1 MYTIQVAAPVMSPS
15 AGQYGGPQAVSLAS
29 STARAEI
36 RFTTDGSEPTA
47 YSPLY
52 TAPFVMGSSVTLKA
66 KAFRTGCD
74 ASATTAGA
82 YEISDLTPPTISAQ
96 MDPPPNAAGWHKTN
110 VTVTFTCSDSGFPAA
125 SCTAPILVSQSGRGI
140 EVHGEAIDAAGNRA
154 SLTVVLNVDRSAPR
168 LTFYA
173 PEEGGFLAP
182 DTTMAAVRGNVLESL
197 SGVESLSCGAQAGAI
212 SGQSFVCDVPV
223 VAGSNSVL
231 VTALD
236 VAGNTAAGTITF
248 SVSDPPAP
256 TSLEITPEKMTM
268 VSGETREIRVIDHR
282 GRVVTGG
289 TWTVDQPLVAQVG
302 VEANAARVTA
312 LGSGQA
318 TLTLTRDGLSAEA
331 IVTVLAAGTVAPE
344 GTVLWESAP
353 LGEPSVKRGQVLR
366 ATRADDGDAPSA
378 DIFFID
384 EGTQGVGDTI
394 YRVNNRPTTIAAT
407 TFDGQRLWSTSF
419 TRMGI
424 TDVAA
429 DARGGLTL
437 VLRDISGSNDPWPQ
451 RVQRLDGATGVVS
464 WAYVS
469 DDGSLS
475 EVAIHP
481 DGTVFVTDHEYHTAD
496 TYLVALDGATGA
508 ATRWRLPYGDYQA
521 YATGPV
527 IRDDGSVVA
536 LVNPHDDG
544 NHRHLQLATV
554 AETTASPVFSDLY
567 LASPDPYF
575 DASEYRLI
583 PQGDALLVAQKQD
596 GSGVIRI
603 GPDNTMGPMTTL
615 LPAGMLFSAAEVDY
629 AVSDTTGV
637 ALIKRESGH
646 DGDPTNVYKATFD
659 PVTLAA
665 AVTPFSTDPYVSL
678 RFISSDGDVY
688 ASGETGGMFG
698 SNDNQ
703 VAFGVWAGIGARAV
717 LSVAPILGAA
727 PSSSLVTGGATSA
740 NAWFP
745 GFSTIDEAAKDVL
758 RNLNPISI
766 FRNWEYA
773 GHVCKTGAQDH
784 CASYLHFRSRRTTAA
799 TATPIF
805 RLARRPFPRSLL
817 TTIRTLATERTTR
830 VVRPT
835 RAATS

>member
-1 MYTIQVAAPVMSPS
+1 MRCFC
-15 AGQYGGPQAVSLAS
+15 G
-29 STARAEI
+29 
-36 RFTTDGSEPTA
+36 
-47 YSPLY
+47 
-52 TAPFVMGSSVTLKA
+52 
-66 KAFRTGCD
+66 
-74 ASATTAGA
+74 
-82 YEISDLTPPTISAQ
+82 
-96 MDPPPNAAGWHKTN
+96 
-110 VTVTFTCSDSGFPAA
+110 
-125 SCTAPILVSQSGRGI
+125 
-140 EVHGEAIDAAGNRA
+140 
-154 SLTVVLNVDRSAPR
+154 PR
-168 LTFYA
+168 LDCSFFRGLVYA
-173 PEEGGFLAP
+173 
-182 DTTMAAVRGNVLESL
+182 T
-197 SGVESLSCGAQAGAI
+197 C
-212 SGQSFVCDVPV
+212 
-223 VAGSNSVL
+223 
-231 VTALD
+231 
-236 VAGNTAAGTITF
+236 
-248 SVSDPPAP
+248 
-256 TSLEITPEKMTM
+256 
-268 VSGETREIRVIDHR
+268 
-282 GRVVTGG
+282 
-289 TWTVDQPLVAQVG
+289 
-302 VEANAARVTA
+302 
-312 LGSGQA
+312 
-318 TLTLTRDGLSAEA
+318 
-331 IVTVLAAGTVAPE
+331 PE

-353 LGEPSVKRGQVLR
+353 LGQPSVKRGQVLR

-378 DIFFID
+378 DLFFID
-384 EGTQGVGDTI
+384 EGTQGVGNTI

-496 TYLVALDGATGA
+496 THLVALDGATGA

-567 LASPDPYF
+567 LASPDPF
-575 DASEYRLI
+575 LDASEYRLI

-646 DGDPTNVYKATFD
+646 DGDPTNVYKASFD

-678 RFISSDGDVY
+678 RFISSDGDVF
-688 ASGETGGMFG
+688 ASGETTG
-698 SNDNQ
+698 NDAQ
-703 VAFGVWAGIGARAV
+703 VAAGLWAGLGGTASLREG
-717 LSVAPILGAA
+717 PDILVH
-727 PSSSLVTGGATSA
+727 PSSSYLPGSSYSTNRASRPLTVGIAFDQVIPGAVPLSEWEWRSLRDTALTAVRTAYQGYAVDFSEVEPTKRYA
-740 NAWFP
+740 NA
-745 GFSTIDEAAKDVL
+745 T
-758 RNLNPISI
+758 
-766 FRNWEYA
+766 Y
-773 GHVCKTGAQDH
+773 T
-784 CASYLHFRSRRTTAA
+784 
-799 TATPIF
+799 
-805 RLARRPFPRSLL
+805 
-817 TTIRTLATERTTR
+817 
-830 VVRPT
+830 
-835 RAATS
+835 